1 MSWHKIRLVLW
12 REFRFNFKRPSFLFT
27 AIGLP
32 ALMIGVMFLMFQST
46 SSRETDL
53 SKFQTVGYIDRADVI
68 VQDEIDD
75 SEITYQPVTAP
86 DLAPPASDASDEARA
101 AYFDALEEA
110 ATQQVIDGTID
121 AYFVVTDQYVLSG
134 QIDLYT
140 RRKVPQALY
149 GEIDDFMRTQIAALA
164 PADLPVPHDRIRED
178 PEITI
183 RDLDSNDELSETALV
198 GRFILPFVFVLVYV
212 MATNTTAQFLM
223 NGVVEEK
230 ENRLMEIL
238 ATSLRPLELL
248 WGKLLGLGALS
259 LTQVALWLAAG
270 LIIMQVNDD
279 AREFISGVTFRAGD
293 LALIA
298 VLFLINFT
306 LYAAIML
313 GIGAS
318 VTAETESRQFAGI
331 FTFVTVTP
339 LMLLVTFF
347 ENPNGVVPI
356 FFTFFPFTA
365 ATGLIL
371 RMGITTLPTWQILL
385 SLGIQIG
392 SVLLVMW
399 LAAKVFRLG
408 MLMYGKPLTPRAL
421 WRALREGRVTLT
433 TATDEVPQRRT
444 KTRKGWLRR

>member
-12 REFRFNFKRPSFLFT
+12 REYRFNFKRPSFLAT

-32 ALMIGVMFLMFQST
+32 ALMIGVMLVMFQST
-46 SSRETDL
+46 SSRESNL
-53 SKFQTVGYIDRADVI
+53 SEFQTVGYVDRANVI

-75 SEITYQPVTAP
+75 SEITYQPVTDP
-86 DLAPPASDASDEARA
+86 DLVPPASDASHEARA

-110 ATQQVIDGTID
+110 AAQQVIDGTLD
-121 AYFVVTDQYVLSG
+121 AYFVVTDPYVLSG
-134 QIDLYT
+134 QIDLYM
-140 RRKVPQALY
+140 RGNVPQALY
-149 GEIDDFMRTQIAALA
+149 DEIENFMRAQIAALA

-198 GRFILPFVFVLVYV
+198 GRFFLPFIFVLVYV
-212 MATNTTAQFLM
+212 MATNTTSQFLM

-259 LTQVALWLAAG
+259 LTQVILWLAAG
-270 LIIMQVNDD
+270 LIMMQVNDD
-279 AREFISGVTFRAGD
+279 AREFITGVTFRAGD

-306 LYAAIML
+306 LYAAVML

-331 FTFVTVTP
+331 FTFITVTP
-339 LMLLVTFF
+339 MMLLISFF
-347 ENPNGVVPI
+347 ENPDGLMPL
-356 FFTFFPFTA
+356 FFTFFPLTA

-371 RMGITTLPTWQILL
+371 RMGLTTLPTWQILL
-385 SLGIQIG
+385 SVGIQIA
-392 SVLLVMW
+392 SVLVVMW

-421 WRALREGRVTLT
+421 WQALREGHVTLT
-433 TATDEVPQRRT
+433 TATDEVPKPRS